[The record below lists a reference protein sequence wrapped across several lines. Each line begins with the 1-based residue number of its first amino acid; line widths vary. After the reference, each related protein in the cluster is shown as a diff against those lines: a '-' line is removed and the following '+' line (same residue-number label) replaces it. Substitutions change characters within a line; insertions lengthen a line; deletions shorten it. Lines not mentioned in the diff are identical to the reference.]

1 MPRKNS
7 SAICLF
13 SALAAMAMQARGGPL
28 PLDVMP
34 APADVLVKQ
43 GLFPIKG
50 LLMVGVSDG
59 SNRGVANAIARVQSR
74 WLVLTTPY
82 PTKETVTT
90 GYKLVVQWSEKGA
103 AVPSLGDD
111 ESYALELGPTQA
123 TLKSTTPLGAMH
135 GLETFLQLPVREPGG
150 WYLPQVTIDD
160 RPRFPWR
167 GLMIDVARHWQP
179 IEVIERN
186 LDAMAVVKLNVLH
199 LHLTDDQG
207 FRIESLT
214 HPELQGMGSDG
225 QYFTQAQMR
234 TIIAYAAIRGIR
246 VVPEFDIPGHATSW
260 VVSHPEVASLPG
272 PYSIERHWGVFNPVL
287 DPTNE
292 ATYALLGDFL
302 GEMAALFPDPF
313 IHIGGDENN
322 GVQWNAN
329 PKIQAFIREH
339 GLKDNAGLHAYFNKR
354 IREILAKGGKR
365 IVGWDEIINPE
376 LPRDCVIDSW
386 RGTEALGAA
395 ATMGFD
401 GLLSNGFYID
411 LCYPASDHYLPDP
424 IPSASKL
431 TDAERVHVLG
441 GEATMW
447 SEFVSPE
454 TIDSRIWPRTTA
466 VAERLWSPAGVRDVP
481 EMYRRLAIVS
491 GRISEAGSLHERNG
505 DLMLRHLVGANLE
518 IAGMDSL
525 RTFISVIEPVKHY
538 DRGGQQVWMNQQVPL
553 IGIADAAK
561 PESEVSRLFAAQV
574 DEALFAP
581 GTIDKARLGAL
592 LGTLS
597 QWGAAG
603 LEVADK
609 LPGTYPALREA
620 IPHAQ
625 GLAAATAAA
634 ADAIASLLSGTAL
647 PPKKASEA
655 VAKLDAAAQP
665 DVSATLIPSLGPMRL
680 LVAAAEIQ
688 ERRADLSDEHWK
700 DQVIAVAYPGLAEAA
715 PKPSS

>member
-1 MPRKNS
+1 
-7 SAICLF
+7 
-13 SALAAMAMQARGGPL
+13 
-28 PLDVMP
+28 VMP
-34 APADVLVKQ
+34 APAEVHIAGGLIPIRDLLV
-43 GLFPIKG
+43 
-50 LLMVGVSDG
+50 VGTSDG
-59 SNRGVANAIARVQSR
+59 SDRGVAGAVARLESR
-74 WLVLTTPY
+74 WLGLRSKNPDGDTAS
-82 PTKETVTT
+82 T
-90 GYKLVVQWSEKGA
+90 GYKLTVNWLEKGA
-103 AVPSLGDD
+103 AIPSLGDD
-111 ESYALELGPTQA
+111 ESYTLELGPRQA
-123 TLKSTTPLGAMH
+123 TLKSKTPLGAMH
-135 GLETFLQLPVREPGG
+135 GLETFLQLPVREAGG
-150 WYLPQVTIDD
+150 WFLPQVTIDD

-214 HPELQGMGSDG
+214 HPELQARGSDG
-225 QYFTQAQMR
+225 QYFTQEQIR
-234 TIIAYAAIRGIR
+234 EIIAYAAVRGIR

-260 VVSHPEVASLPG
+260 VVSHPEIASLPG

-329 PKIQAFIREH
+329 PRIQAFIRER

-354 IREILAKGGKR
+354 IREILSKGGKR
-365 IVGWDEIINPE
+365 LIGWDEIINPE

-395 ATMGFD
+395 ATLGFD

-424 IPSASKL
+424 VPPDSKL
-431 TDAERVHVLG
+431 TASERIHILG

-447 SEFVSPE
+447 AEFVSPE
-454 TIDSRIWPRTTA
+454 TIDSRIWPRTAA
-466 VAERLWSPAGVRDVP
+466 VAERLWSPAEIRDVP

-491 GRISEAGSLHERNG
+491 GRLSDAGSLHERNA

-518 IAGMDSL
+518 IPGIHSL
-525 RTFISVIEPVKHY
+525 RTYISVIEPVKHY
-538 DRGGQQVWMNQQVPL
+538 DRGGQQVWMNQLVPL

-561 PESEVSRLFAAQV
+561 PESEASRLFATQV

-581 GTIDKARLGAL
+581 GAIDKARLGAL
-592 LGTLS
+592 LEALS
-597 QWGAAG
+597 QWGAAAR
-603 LEVADK
+603 EVADK

-625 GLAAATAAA
+625 GLAAATTVAE
-634 ADAIASLLSGTAL
+634 DAIASLQSGTAL
-647 PPKKASEA
+647 SPGKASDA

-665 DVSATLIPSLGPMRL
+665 DVSATLIPALGPMRL
-680 LVAAAEIQ
+680 LVAAARIQ
-688 ERRADLSDEHWK
+688 ARRADLSDEYWK
-700 DQVIAVAYPGLAEAA
+700 DQVIAVAYPGLAEAGPKAA
-715 PKPSS
+715 P

>member
-1 MPRKNS
+1 MARKNS
-7 SAICLF
+7 CAICLF
-13 SALAAMAMQARGGPL
+13 SALAALAMQARGGPL

-34 APADVLVKQ
+34 APAEVHLEQ

-50 LLMVGVSDG
+50 LLVVALTDG
-59 SNRGVANAIARVQSR
+59 SSRGVANAVARVQSR
-74 WLVLTTPY
+74 WLVLRTPN
-82 PTKETVTT
+82 PDKGHESG
-90 GYKLVVQWSEKGA
+90 GYRLTVQWSEEGA

-111 ESYALELGPTQA
+111 ESYTLDLGPTQA
-123 TLKSTTPLGAMH
+123 TLKSKTPLGAMR
-135 GLETFLQLPVREPGG
+135 GLETFLQLPVPEAGG
-150 WYLPQVTIDD
+150 WCLPQVTIDD

-225 QYFTQAQMR
+225 QYFTQAQVR
-234 TIIAYAAIRGIR
+234 AIIAYAADRGIR

-260 VVSHPEVASLPG
+260 VVSHPEIASLPG

-287 DPTNE
+287 DPTKE

-322 GVQWNAN
+322 GVQWRAN
-329 PKIQAFIREH
+329 PRIQAFIREH

-354 IREILAKGGKR
+354 VREIVEKGGKR
-365 IVGWDEIINPE
+365 LVGWDEIINPE

-395 ATMGFD
+395 ASLGFD

-424 IPSASKL
+424 IPADSKL
-431 TDAERVHVLG
+431 TAAERAHILG

-454 TIDSRIWPRTTA
+454 TIDSRIWPRTAA

-481 EMYRRLAIVS
+481 EMYRRLAAVS
-491 GRISEAGSLHERNG
+491 GRLSDAGSLHERNA

-518 IAGMDSL
+518 IAGIQSL

-538 DRGGQQVWMNQQVPL
+538 DRGAQQVWMNQQVPL
-553 IGIADAAK
+553 IGIADAAN

-574 DEALFAP
+574 DGALFAP
-581 GTIDKARLGAL
+581 GTIDKARLAAL

-603 LEVADK
+603 REVAEQ

-620 IPHAQ
+620 IPLAQ
-625 GLAAATAAA
+625 GLAAATTVA
-634 ADAIASLLSGTAL
+634 ADAIASLLSGAAL
-647 PPKKASEA
+647 PPEKASEA
-655 VAKLDAAAQP
+655 VAKIDAAAQP

-680 LVAAAEIQ
+680 LVAAARIQ
-688 ERRADLSDEHWK
+688 ERRAGLSDEYWR
-700 DQVIAVAYPGLAEAA
+700 DQVIATAYPGLAEAA
-715 PKPSS
+715 PKASP